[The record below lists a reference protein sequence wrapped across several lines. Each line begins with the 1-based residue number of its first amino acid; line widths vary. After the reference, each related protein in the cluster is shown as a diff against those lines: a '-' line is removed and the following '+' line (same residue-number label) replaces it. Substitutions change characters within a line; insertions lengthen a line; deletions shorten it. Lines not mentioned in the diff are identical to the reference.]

1 MFALQPS
8 GTGTRMVGARSA
20 TDTAVHEVSIRAD
33 LVQTSAVPMT
43 RQSAVRK
50 LAHDN
55 GLILNDASSLTIRRE
70 RRGDA
75 FRFRDASGK
84 AIRDKDEIKRLN
96 SLAVPPAYE
105 EARYSADPRT
115 HLQAV
120 GTDAAGR
127 LQYRY
132 HKEWPA
138 VREALKVRRL
148 ANIASSLPDIEI
160 EVGKRLASKKDD
172 LAFTAAA
179 VVELVAHTALRA
191 GSESYARDNGTRGA
205 TTLLKSNVSI
215 VEGKLR
221 LRFKAKGGKKVEKE
235 VAGKRLVKAITRL
248 LALPGRRL
256 FQFRN
261 DEGKLKRVHAGD
273 VNRVLK
279 SITGRPLSLKD
290 FRTLVASACVLEK
303 LVAIERAD
311 TVHARKAQVSEAIAA
326 AAEDLAN
333 TPTVCKASY
342 VCGAVV
348 AAFEN
353 GDLPRVKPVSPVAHW
368 PIAHADALAK
378 IVRRRAA

>member
-1 MFALQPS
+1 MA
-8 GTGTRMVGARSA
+8 
-20 TDTAVHEVSIRAD
+20 
-33 LVQTSAVPMT
+33 
-43 RQSAVRK
+43 RQSAVHK

-55 GLILNDASSLTIRRE
+55 GLILNDAASLTIKRE
-70 RRGDA
+70 RRGTG
-75 FRFRDASGK
+75 FGFRDASGK
-84 AIRDKDEIKRLN
+84 AIRDRDEIKRLN
-96 SLAVPPAYE
+96 SLAVPPAYT
-105 EARYSADPRT
+105 EARYSPDPRT

-132 HKEWPA
+132 HKQWPA
-138 VREALKVRRL
+138 VREALKAQRL
-148 ANIASSLPDIEI
+148 ATIATSLPDIEI
-160 EVGKRLASKKDD
+160 EIGRRLASRKTD
-172 LAFTAAA
+172 LSFAAAA
-179 VVELVAHTALRA
+179 VVELVAHTAIRA
-191 GSESYARDNGTRGA
+191 GSDAYARDNGTRGA

-215 VEGKLR
+215 NEGRLR
-221 LRFKAKGGKKVEKE
+221 LRFKAKGGKRVEKE
-235 VAGKRLVKAITRL
+235 VRGKRLVKAITRL

-256 FQFRN
+256 FQFRD
-261 DEGKLKRVHAGD
+261 DEGTLKPVRAGE

-303 LVAIERAD
+303 LVATERAD
-311 TVHARKAQVSEAIAA
+311 TAHARRAQVSEAIAA

-353 GDLPRVKPVSPVAHW
+353 GDLPRIKPVSPVAHW
-368 PIAHADALAK
+368 PIAHADALAR

>member
-1 MFALQPS
+1 M
-8 GTGTRMVGARSA
+8 AR
-20 TDTAVHEVSIRAD
+20 
-33 LVQTSAVPMT
+33 P
-43 RQSAVRK
+43 SAVRK

-55 GLILNDASSLTIRRE
+55 GLTLNDAASLTITRH
-70 RRGDA
+70 RRGTG
-75 FRFRDASGK
+75 FSFRDASGK
-84 AIRDKDEIKRLN
+84 PIRDKDEIKRLN
-96 SLAVPPAYE
+96 SLAVPPAYA
-105 EARYSADPRT
+105 EARYSADPQT

-132 HKEWPA
+132 HKDWPA
-138 VREALKVRRL
+138 VREALKARRL
-148 ANIASSLPDIEI
+148 ATIASRLPDIEI
-160 EVGKRLASKKDD
+160 EVGQRLAARKDD
-172 LAFTAAA
+172 LAFAAAA
-179 VVELVAHTALRA
+179 VVELVAHTAIRA

-205 TTLLKSNVSI
+205 TTLLKSNVSL
-215 VEGKLR
+215 VEGRLR

-235 VAGKRLVKAITRL
+235 VRGKRLVKAITRL

-256 FQFRN
+256 FQYRN
-261 DEGKLKRVHAGD
+261 DEGAVKAVRAGD
-273 VNRVLK
+273 VNRALK
-279 SITGRPLSLKD
+279 SMTGRPLSLKD
-290 FRTLVASACVLEK
+290 FRTLVASSCVLEK
-303 LVAIERAD
+303 LVSTERAD
-311 TVHARKAQVSEAIAA
+311 TVSARKAQVSEAIAA

-353 GDLPRVKPVSPVAHW
+353 GDLPKVKPVNPVAHW